1 MAQKSDILAF
11 SRQRSESPGE
21 RGARNIARSKRSR
34 SRSRGRQLKEVCS
47 CFIAENRCH
56 FLFDAQVM
64 RLQKRKEEVRERLE
78 AVRPKAEVKE
88 EPLEDV
94 SRSTVGKK

>member
-1 MAQKSDILAF
+1 MCI
-11 SRQRSESPGE
+11 
-21 RGARNIARSKRSR
+21 IAL
-34 SRSRGRQLKEVCS
+34 LKTVV
-47 CFIAENRCH
+47 I

-88 EPLEDV
+88 EPLEDI
-94 SRSTVGKK
+94 SRSTVGKKCCMSHWLSLSSPKVAICWTD